1 MLGNNKRYT
10 FFYKQKLYSGL
21 KMVMTITNGHDNHCI
36 DDYGGDRIK
45 SRNPTSRMP
54 IKVMMMMMMMVVVSV
69 EMVILMIMMVIVM
82 NTNCPDIDWS
92 SILGVPD

>member
-21 KMVMTITNGHDNHCI
+21 KMVMTITNGHDNHCT
-36 DDYGGDRIK
+36 DDYGGDRIL

-54 IKVMMMMMMMVVVSV
+54 IKVMMMMMMEVEVSV